1 MQQQHMNKSMQSEWD
16 KKLQK
21 QPRNKVG
28 RPASL
33 TAEQIAWASEQ
44 YQTGCYTLVQL
55 AGALSVSSETVRLA
69 IK

>member
-1 MQQQHMNKSMQSEWD
+1 MQQQHMNKSMQSEWN
-16 KKLQK
+16 KKLQE

-44 YQTGCYTLVQL
+44 YKTGCYTLVQL
-55 AGALSVSSETVRLA
+55 AVSLGVSSETVRLA